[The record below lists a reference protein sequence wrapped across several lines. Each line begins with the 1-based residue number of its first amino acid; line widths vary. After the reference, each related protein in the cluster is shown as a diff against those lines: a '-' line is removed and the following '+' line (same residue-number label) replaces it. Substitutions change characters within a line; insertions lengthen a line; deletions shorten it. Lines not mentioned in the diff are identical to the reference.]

1 MRFFRMTN
9 GDIVTDLHI
18 STKRANALK
27 GTRMF
32 DAGNKTLCCDERV
45 YYDGVKERLGSA
57 ATTVLLKQISGQL
70 KGIEPVFE
78 EPDTESWYDW
88 AKGLLP

>member
-45 YYDGVKERLGSA
+45 YFEGVKERLNSA
-57 ATTVLLKQISGQL
+57 ATIVLLKQISEAL
-70 KGIEPVFE
+70 KGCSIE
-78 EPDTESWYDW
+78 EPNEPEQSWYEQVKAW
-88 AKGLLP
+88 LP